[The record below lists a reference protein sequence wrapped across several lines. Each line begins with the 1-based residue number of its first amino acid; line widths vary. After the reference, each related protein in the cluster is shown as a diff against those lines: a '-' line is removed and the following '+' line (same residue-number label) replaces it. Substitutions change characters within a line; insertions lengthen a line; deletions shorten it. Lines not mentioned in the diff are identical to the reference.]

1 MLESCCSRRGILET
15 KDANIRSA
23 PFSFDRL
30 LKFLYPCSC
39 DGFSIITADSISLSF
54 FFAYSFYKKSKT
66 KLKRINWNAYYFY
79 GLLSMGD
86 QASSCFL
93 VCAGD

>member
-1 MLESCCSRRGILET
+1 MLSRASAVTDLVDVTEGVGGVGEMLESCCSRRGILET

-54 FFAYSFYKKSKT
+54 FFAYSFYKKV
-66 KLKRINWNAYYFY
+66 KLN
-79 GLLSMGD
+79 
-86 QASSCFL
+86 
-93 VCAGD
+93 